1 MRRGDESA
9 FAAAFAEHRG
19 AVHRYAT
26 QMGGAMGADDVVQE
40 TFLTVIRQLDR
51 NDASRGPLRAY
62 LLGIA
67 RNLMLKRMAMRPPD
81 TPFEPPDEPIAVQ
94 QESPLE
100 QLTRAEAIALVRMA
114 ICTLPEPYREVVVL
128 CEMDELEYADAA
140 AVIGCPIGTVRSRLH
155 RAKALLMQKLGPM
168 LRPALAGA
176 SSTAPHDRDN

>member
-1 MRRGDESA
+1 
-9 FAAAFAEHRG
+9 
-19 AVHRYAT
+19 
-26 QMGGAMGADDVVQE
+26 
-40 TFLTVIRQLDR
+40 
-51 NDASRGPLRAY
+51 
-62 LLGIA
+62 
-67 RNLMLKRMAMRPPD
+67 MLKRMAMRPPD

-155 RAKALLMQKLGPM
+155 RAKALLTQKLGPM